1 MQKQNERSERMKI
14 VVLDGYALNPG
25 DLDWQG
31 FEELGEVTVYDR
43 TSYTDRQEIIER
55 IGDAEAILTNKT
67 PITADVIQ
75 SCPQLN
81 YIGVLATGYNVV
93 DLEAATSQGITVTN
107 IPSYST
113 NSVAQA
119 TFALLLE
126 VTNQVGRHNQSVHQ
140 GDWQNSPDFSYWQ
153 TPLMELAGKTIGLIG
168 YGAIAQAVAEIAHA
182 FQMTVIYYNHRPKT
196 PQAEWAEQVSL
207 EQLFR
212 QADIISLH
220 LPQFPETEKMINA
233 HALSQMKKAAI
244 LINTARGGLLDET
257 AVAEALSAGQIA
269 ALAADVVSQEP
280 ISADNPLLHAP
291 NCYLTPHIA
300 WAPLETRQRLLTI
313 AVSNY
318 RHFLEQQPIN
328 VVNGK

>member
-1 MQKQNERSERMKI
+1 MKI

-25 DLDWQG
+25 DLDWQPLAA
-31 FEELGEVTVYDR
+31 LGEITIYDR
-43 TSYTDRQEIIER
+43 TSYTDTKEIIER
-55 IGDAEAILTNKT
+55 IGKAKAVFTNKT
-67 PITADVIQ
+67 PLTKEVLQA
-75 SCPQLN
+75 CPELN

-93 DLEAATSQGITVTN
+93 DLQAAASQGITVTN

-119 TFALLLE
+119 TFALFLE

-153 TPLMELAGKTIGLIG
+153 TPLTEIAGKTIGLIG

-182 FQMTVIYYNHRPKT
+182 FQMKIIYYNHRPKA

-207 EQLFR
+207 ERLLQ
-212 QADIISLH
+212 QADVISLH
-220 LPQFPETEKMINA
+220 VPQFPETEKMIDA
-233 HALSQMKKAAI
+233 HALSQMKKEVI
-244 LINTARGGLLDET
+244 LINTARGGLLDEQ
-257 AVAEALSAGQIA
+257 AVAEALTAGRIA
-269 ALAADVVSQEP
+269 ALAADVVSREP
-280 ISADNPLLHAP
+280 ITADNPLLHAP

-318 RHFLEQQPIN
+318 KQFLENQPVN
-328 VVNGK
+328 VVTK